1 MITKQSVILSF
12 IFSITYLFPYS
23 LETSLSK
30 SDTLYYS
37 GLYERSYS
45 EIKRVYNKNDNNV
58 EVVYRMARS
67 IFMKAHQQKQK
78 RTQMSYYYRGL
89 KQAEKAMR
97 LNVNNGYANFWYAAY
112 LGEIGLLESRK
123 QAIKNSYKV
132 KKYAIRSI
140 ELEPDFDLP
149 YHMMGRWHYELADLS
164 QLERI
169 IASIIYEKPPKGSY
183 QEAIKFFSRAIEIK
197 PNEIRNHFWLGKTYN
212 AVEKP
217 LLAKKEFEIVIS
229 LNPRDIDDKRMQS
242 EARSI
247 LNSF

>member
-1 MITKQSVILSF
+1 MISKQSVILSF
-12 IFSITYLFPYS
+12 ILSITYLFPYS
-23 LETSLSK
+23 LEVSLSK
-30 SDTLYYS
+30 SDSLYYS

-45 EIKRVYNKNDNNV
+45 EIRRVYNKNDDNV

-78 RTQMSYYYRGL
+78 HTQMSYYYRGL

-97 LNVNNGYANFWYAAY
+97 LNSNNGYANFWYAAY

-164 QLERI
+164 KLEKKL
-169 IASIIYEKPPKGSY
+169 ASIVYEKLPDGSY
-183 QEAIKFFSRAIEIK
+183 DKALKFFQNAIRIK
-197 PNEIRNHFWLGKTYN
+197 PNEIRHHFWLAKTYHSMGN
-212 AVEKP
+212 RKFSRDEFKIVVSLTPKDQEEKMMQKES
-217 LLAKKEFEIVIS
+217 KKYF
-229 LNPRDIDDKRMQS
+229 
-242 EARSI
+242 
-247 LNSF
+247 

>member
-1 MITKQSVILSF
+1 MIIKQTTLLSF
-12 IFSITYLFPYS
+12 ILSITYLFPNS
-23 LETSLSK
+23 LETSLLK

-37 GLYERSYS
+37 GLYEKSYS

-67 IFMKAHQQKQK
+67 IFMKAHEQKQK
-78 RTQMSYYYRGL
+78 KTQMSYYYRGL

-97 LNVNNGYANFWYAAY
+97 LNKDNGYANFWYAAY

-164 QLERI
+164 NLEKKL
-169 IASIIYEKPPKGSY
+169 ASLVYGELPKGSY
-183 QEAIKFFSRAIEIK
+183 NEAVIFFQNAIRIK
-197 PNEIRNHFWLGKTYN
+197 PDEIRHHFWLAKTYRSMGN
-212 AVEKP
+212 
-217 LLAKKEFEIVIS
+217 KKLSRDEFRIVIS
-229 LNPRDIDDKRMQS
+229 LTPKDQEERMMQKES
-242 EARSI
+242 KKY
-247 LNSF
+247 L